1 MPKVSSKETDEFE
14 FMILKSEEERSKIG
28 DFFKTID
35 NTIIIHQHKC
45 DELKELK
52 KGLLQQMFI

>member
-35 NTIIIHQHKC
+35 NTIIIHQRKC